1 MILTIKPDAYTPTNN
16 VVDGAAKKVIKNSD
30 IQSPLINVGYMCGST
45 ALQNSRMRY
54 LTTKIKYTDFIC
66 HFSFPIFMI

>member
-30 IQSPLINVGYMCGST
+30 IQSPLINVHVGST
-45 ALQNSRMRY
+45 ALS
-54 LTTKIKYTDFIC
+54 KF
-66 HFSFPIFMI
+66 